1 MPGGFAPYLPY
12 CSLHALHYAAM
23 NAYSAST
30 FVREARANAP
40 NGAVHA
46 GARGSTPAAL
56 MSSSVGHA
64 HASGAPTAAAAA
76 GESRSGRL
84 GAFFVR

>member
-1 MPGGFAPYLPY
+1 MPLISHLAV
-12 CSLHALHYAAM
+12 SMHYGAQ
-23 NAYSAST
+23 NAYSASK
-30 FVREARANAP
+30 FVREARANDA
-40 NGAVHA
+40 NGAVRA

-64 HASGAPTAAAAA
+64 HASGALTAAAAA